1 MKPSVGRM
9 VHYVSRGSAD
19 GVFPAT
25 CRAAIITE
33 TDAEDGIVSLAVLN
47 PSGLF
52 FDQAI
57 YHDEAEKA
65 GGTWHWPERVAE

>member
-1 MKPSVGRM
+1 MWAAS
-9 VHYVSRGSAD
+9 STT
-19 GVFPAT
+19 FPAT

-33 TDAEDGIVSLAVLN
+33 TADTEDEIVSLAVLN

-57 YHDEAEKA
+57 YHDEDGKV
-65 GGTWHWPERVAE
+65 GGTWHWPERVEG